1 MNATTPQVVYGRI
14 LWVIGPRT
22 WERKLQQEVTV
33 DGVTELRDVPVEV
46 VLPPE
51 GEGND

>member
-1 MNATTPQVVYGRI
+1 MNTETYGPIRE
-14 LWVIGPRT
+14 VIGPRT

-33 DGVTELRDVPVEV
+33 DGVTEWRDVPVEV

-51 GEGND
+51 GEPNL